1 MNTTAVNLTK
11 SRSGLLVKI
20 FSVTEKVLTL
30 YIIPTISA
38 FEILALIT
46 IVILILLSKKIRI
59 FQRYILCKNLLE
71 AVFFIIGI
79 SFFYRVCLNCATVE
93 ANLTYEQVAYSLYIN
108 TFLLRIILQG
118 MVTFNI
124 FLLLNRLSVLIEKKK
139 SIFLS
144 LKAQFIIG
152 IILFT
157 ATFASMPLWFLTKIQ
172 KSGIYYTFNVS
183 SNSTVA
189 VYIIALTAYEFFIP
203 IALTCWLLFL
213 TNKSYK
219 KRKLL
224 QINRLKK
231 RDITYTKFVRY
242 VGYINIV
249 YRAID
254 LMGSLTPRFL
264 SFFKDDSDSVLLS
277 FSSFMRVLSTFFV
290 FFFVLVSNLIYIYFE
305 KKNLRN
311 YI

>member
-1 MNTTAVNLTK
+1 
-11 SRSGLLVKI
+11 
-20 FSVTEKVLTL
+20 
-30 YIIPTISA
+30 
-38 FEILALIT
+38 
-46 IVILILLSKKIRI
+46 
-59 FQRYILCKNLLE
+59 
-71 AVFFIIGI
+71 
-79 SFFYRVCLNCATVE
+79 
-93 ANLTYEQVAYSLYIN
+93 
-108 TFLLRIILQG
+108 

-189 VYIIALTAYEFFIP
+189 VYIIALTA
-203 IALTCWLLFL
+203 
-213 TNKSYK
+213 YK